1 MKSILIKMLA
11 LITLA
16 ILPQLPAKATTLV
29 VLGDSLSAG
38 YGMAQAESWVGIL
51 QQRWSV
57 SHPDITLINAS
68 ISGDTTQGALH
79 RLPGVIARHQ
89 PTAVFIELGGN
100 DGLRGFPPTTI
111 ADNLLQIIMQLQ
123 QNNAKVAVSQIRI
136 PPNYGPRY
144 SDMFANVFPQVAKQ
158 ADVPLIPFF
167 METIINNEAYMQN
180 DGIHPNRDAQPI
192 IADIMEPY
200 LLELIN
206 QAKSEQNTG

>member
-57 SHPDITLINAS
+57 SYPDITLINAS

-79 RLPGVIARHQ
+79 RLPGVIR
-89 PTAVFIELGGN
+89 VIS
-100 DGLRGFPPTTI
+100 
-111 ADNLLQIIMQLQ
+111 LLQCLSSLAVMMVCVVSHRLQ
-123 QNNAKVAVSQIRI
+123 
-136 PPNYGPRY
+136 
-144 SDMFANVFPQVAKQ
+144 
-158 ADVPLIPFF
+158 
-167 METIINNEAYMQN
+167 
-180 DGIHPNRDAQPI
+180 
-192 IADIMEPY
+192 
-200 LLELIN
+200 
-206 QAKSEQNTG
+206 